1 VTWLAIGLALI
12 NSCCFTAGTWLQ
24 YAVAVRTP
32 SLSAAARRPRWLA
45 GLALLGAGATCQ
57 VTALS
62 LAPVS
67 VVEPAGVLGI
77 VFTVMLGLRVRGAR
91 LDRRTAL
98 ALVAVLVGVG
108 SFAVLAALHTVP
120 TEIGTESLIV
130 AGAGVAGVVV
140 ICLLLGN
147 VLDGRARCLAM
158 GVGGGTAYGCTS
170 TFVRAATERFTTHGV
185 DLTLLGMLGGLVA
198 TVLTGFWLVQ
208 RAHADGPPES
218 TVANLTVMDP
228 LVAVGIGVGLLG
240 EAPGLT
246 MPIAGLGIAAALI
259 AIVGVVYLYRTVPPY
274 LPSLSSSSSS
284 PTPTS
289 PRQET
294 TPCHPS
300 A

>member
-1 VTWLAIGLALI
+1 MTWIAIGLALI

-24 YAVAVRTP
+24 YSVAVHTP
-32 SLSAAARRPRWLA
+32 SLFAAARRPRWLA
-45 GLALLGAGATCQ
+45 GLALLGVGATCQ

-77 VFTVMLGLRVRGAR
+77 VFTVLLGLRMRGAR
-91 LDRRTAL
+91 LHWRTGL
-98 ALVAVLVGVG
+98 ALVAILAGAG

-120 TEIGTESLIV
+120 TTISTQSLVTAGT
-130 AGAGVAGVVV
+130 AVAGVVAV
-140 ICLLLGN
+140 CLLLAT
-147 VLDGRARCLAM
+147 VLDGRARCLVM
-158 GVGGGTAYGCTS
+158 GIGGGTAYGCTS
-170 TFVRAATERFTTHGV
+170 TFVRAATERFLTNGV
-185 DLTLLGMLGGLVA
+185 DLALLGTLAGLLA
-198 TVLTGFWLVQ
+198 AVLAGFWLVQ

-246 MPIAGLGIAAALI
+246 VPVVGLGIAAAAI
-259 AIVGVVYLYRTVPPY
+259 ALAGVVHLYRTVPPY
-274 LPSLSSSSSS
+274 IPSLSSSPSL
-284 PTPTS
+284 
-289 PRQET
+289 RQEAT
-294 TPCHPS
+294 SCPPS